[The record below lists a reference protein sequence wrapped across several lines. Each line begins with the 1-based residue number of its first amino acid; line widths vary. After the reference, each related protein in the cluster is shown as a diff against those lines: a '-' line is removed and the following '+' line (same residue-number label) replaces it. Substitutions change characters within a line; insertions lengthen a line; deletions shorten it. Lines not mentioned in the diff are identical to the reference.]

1 MNVLN
6 VAYNFNTGGVE
17 RLIIDVS
24 NELAKQNVSA
34 YLCIINN
41 SYTQSLLDSID
52 DRVVI
57 FHLKKIGKNYKLG
70 YLKQLIHIIKQ
81 NKIDVV
87 HIHQGNLIKF
97 FSLVKLACPGTKYY
111 YTLHDTRIFFELSSL
126 DRFLIKVNCNKIIA
140 ISDAVRKD
148 ALAGG
153 IPENKVQRIYNG
165 VNFDRFKIAE
175 HNSEQI
181 TICNVARFIPHKK
194 GQDLLIEA
202 VNILKT
208 NGKNIRC
215 YFAGAPISTE
225 DSEYQQILS
234 KIREYGLEEN
244 VFLLGNVSDVPSLL
258 AKADVFVVPS
268 RFEGFGIVAVEAA
281 AAGIPCVA
289 SNIDGLAEVVNDK
302 RLGCLF
308 EVGNAEALA
317 KAIVSVVI
325 NISEFN
331 PNWIRENAYNRF
343 SIQVMTSA
351 LLNVYKG

>member
-1 MNVLN
+1 M
-6 VAYNFNTGGVE
+6 
-17 RLIIDVS
+17 
-24 NELAKQNVSA
+24 
-34 YLCIINN
+34 
-41 SYTQSLLDSID
+41 
-52 DRVVI
+52 
-57 FHLKKIGKNYKLG
+57 
-70 YLKQLIHIIKQ
+70 
-81 NKIDVV
+81 
-87 HIHQGNLIKF
+87 
-97 FSLVKLACPGTKYY
+97 
-111 YTLHDTRIFFELSSL
+111 
-126 DRFLIKVNCNKIIA
+126 
-140 ISDAVRKD
+140 
-148 ALAGG
+148 
-153 IPENKVQRIYNG
+153 
-165 VNFDRFKIAE
+165 
-175 HNSEQI
+175 
-181 TICNVARFIPHKK
+181 
-194 GQDLLIEA
+194 LIEA
-202 VNILKT
+202 VKILKT

-302 RLGCLF
+302 RLGRLF

-317 KAIVSVVI
+317 QAIDSVVS
-325 NISEFN
+325 NISDFN

>member
-1 MNVLN
+1 MFTNTIILPSISCKSPPI
-6 VAYNFNTGGVE
+6 YKNF
-17 RLIIDVS
+17 ID
-24 NELAKQNVSA
+24 
-34 YLCIINN
+34 
-41 SYTQSLLDSID
+41 
-52 DRVVI
+52 
-57 FHLKKIGKNYKLG
+57 
-70 YLKQLIHIIKQ
+70 
-81 NKIDVV
+81 
-87 HIHQGNLIKF
+87 
-97 FSLVKLACPGTKYY
+97 FSVF
-111 YTLHDTRIFFELSSL
+111 I
-126 DRFLIKVNCNKIIA
+126 KIIFVFIYYFA
-140 ISDAVRKD
+140 FIS
-148 ALAGG
+148 
-153 IPENKVQRIYNG
+153 I
-165 VNFDRFKIAE
+165 
-175 HNSEQI
+175 S
-181 TICNVARFIPHKK
+181 
-194 GQDLLIEA
+194 
-202 VNILKT
+202 
-208 NGKNIRC
+208 IRC

-317 KAIVSVVI
+317 KAIDSVAS